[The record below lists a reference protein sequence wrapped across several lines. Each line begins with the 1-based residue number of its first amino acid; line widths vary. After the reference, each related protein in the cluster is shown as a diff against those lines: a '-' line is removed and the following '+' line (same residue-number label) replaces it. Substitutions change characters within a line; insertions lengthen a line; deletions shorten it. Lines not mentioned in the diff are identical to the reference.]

1 MKRQL
6 GFECS
11 EVPFLQVVNFR
22 SGGKSDIKK
31 KRGKEEN
38 VFKEYLFLFL
48 FFSFF
53 YGQAVKLAER

>member
-1 MKRQL
+1 MFR
-6 GFECS
+6 S
-11 EVPFLQVVNFR
+11 SPLQVVNFR

-53 YGQAVKLAER
+53 FYGQAVELAER